1 MNLKTVGD
9 NLLINLKTLD
19 DNLLIEKTNDLVRE
33 ERETLTNILHHFREI
48 ERRRLF
54 SSLGCKSL
62 FEMAVK
68 KFGYSEDQAYR
79 RISAMRLLKDLPEIE
94 GKINSG
100 EISLMHMSIA
110 QNLFRKEK
118 KFLRQEISKEDK
130 LLFLKKVAY
139 QSTRET
145 EKIAL
150 SFSSEPDAL
159 RPDRVQVVSD
169 SKVELKFLA
178 STELLEKIE
187 KLKGILAH
195 QNPNLNLGELFE
207 NLCDLGLKELD
218 PAKTGALQKRRI
230 KFKGGAKIK
239 TFKQTVSALD
249 SKTRV
254 FSKAALDSKTKV
266 RLKERVKSMAQI
278 RRDVFRKAH
287 NKCENCNSNYALEI
301 DHILPQAKGGSSSAE
316 NLRLLCRSCNQRAAI
331 KEFGLRKMEPFIK

>member
-1 MNLKTVGD
+1 MNLKTIG
-9 NLLINLKTLD
+9 
-19 DNLLIEKTNDLVRE
+19 DNLLIEKTNNLVRE
-33 ERETLTNILHHFREI
+33 EREILTSILHHFREI

-54 SSLGCKSL
+54 SSLGYKSL
-62 FEMAVK
+62 FEMAVQ

-94 GKINSG
+94 SKINSG

-118 KFLRQEISKEDK
+118 KFLSQEVSKEDK
-130 LLFLKKVAY
+130 LLFLEKIAT

-150 SFSSEPDAL
+150 SFSSEPASL
-159 RPDRVQVVSD
+159 RPDRAQMVSD
-169 SKVELKFLA
+169 TKVELKFLA
-178 STELLEKIE
+178 STDLLQKIE
-187 KLKGILAH
+187 KLKGMLAH

-230 KFKGGAKIK
+230 KMK
-239 TFKQTVSALD
+239 
-249 SKTRV
+249 
-254 FSKAALDSKTKV
+254 SKARSKLQRKLNLNTNFQADARAKADIKADSEAETKSKAQTN
-266 RLKERVKSMAQI
+266 LKKQIISKAQI
-278 RRDVFRKAH
+278 RRNVYKHAQ
-287 NKCENCNSNYALEI
+287 NKCENCGSKYALEI
-301 DHILPQAKGGSSSAE
+301 DHIHPQAKGGASAAE

-331 KEFGLRKMEPFIK
+331 NEFGLKRMDNFIN